1 MSSFNDRRPFP
12 NTIPAVVLVVSLL
25 LGCLVGRFLKEHD
38 PPWLSVA
45 GPVISI
51 LAMIQPT
58 PLTLGAAGIVAGIA
72 LEALRMSY
80 FDEGHLF
87 EGGDLTLKGKVVKR
101 SPSLYGQSALTIR
114 VKEVLCLERIPVNL
128 LFMASVPDNEEV
140 VQGSKIVLRATLRK
154 SDHGMA
160 YPWIMGRAVT
170 GGWLS
175 ATEGLSSVIKGRER
189 LLRALDGSRASPAS
203 GLLGAISLGERWR
216 VGVGARDILRRSGT
230 YHLLAISGVHVGA
243 VIFPFL
249 LLLRFCASATQRT
262 RPRAVRAIFLILSLC
277 AVGTYMCFTGLS
289 ASALRA
295 TVYFILAGSAGLVVR
310 SSSSL
315 ASLSWCVLT
324 IVCFSAGQ
332 QPDVSLSLSALA
344 VTGIIMSGGRFRGRE
359 QGGLLE
365 GMMRMAIGAVLFTLP
380 VAVWVAGGISAIAP
394 LANIVAGITFGLF
407 LIPSAVLMDWAAL
420 VPSVPL
426 EPLIGIWLKGAGIGL
441 GSLRYLAYLPF
452 SFLSLSP
459 AGCLAA
465 SLAAV
470 LGIPVWRCYKYRLS
484 VGVAIFCFIL
494 AASGS
499 GQIIGERNYR
509 DDLVISFPAVGQ
521 ADAAI
526 IRHNGKT
533 VLVDCGPGG
542 LPGRNG
548 PAAKALQRLGVRN
561 IDALFLSH
569 LHPDHA
575 GGLEDI
581 MAMWPIEVIY
591 LADPGVG
598 GHGMEDLEDASGA
611 GAKVQLLHY
620 GEEVFIASL
629 RFKVLGPED
638 VKRPMKDINRGSLQ
652 LLLEAGDFQALF
664 TGDTGWDQVLRSLG
678 RVNSLD
684 VIKMPHHGSKKG
696 FPPAGMDDAV
706 LLPGRFGE
714 VIAVCP
720 SRPPGNRRLP
730 SPEVIR
736 WFEARGVRFV
746 YTGDNGVKI
755 RYTKRGSLDNGATVV
770 DKDDWF

>member
-1 MSSFNDRRPFP
+1 M
-12 NTIPAVVLVVSLL
+12 
-25 LGCLVGRFLKEHD
+25 GRFTREKD
-38 PPWLSVA
+38 ASWLSVTVPA
-45 GPVISI
+45 VSM
-51 LAMIQPT
+51 LAMVQPS
-58 PLTLGAAGIVAGIA
+58 PLALGAAGIVSGIA

-80 FDEGHLF
+80 FGERHIFWG
-87 EGGDLTLKGKVVKR
+87 EDLTLKGKVVKR
-101 SPSLYGQSALTIR
+101 WPSLYGQSALTIR

-128 LFMASVPDNEEV
+128 LFMVSVPDNEEV
-140 VQGSKIVLRATLRK
+140 VQGSRIILRATLRK
-154 SDHGMA
+154 GDYGMA
-160 YPWIMGRAVT
+160 YPAIMGRVVT

-175 ATEGLSSVIKGRER
+175 ATEGLSSVIRGRER
-189 LLRALDGSRASPAS
+189 LLRALNGSRDSPAS

-216 VGVGARDILRRSGT
+216 VEVGARDILRRSGT

-249 LLLRFCASATQRT
+249 LLLRFCASASQRT
-262 RPRAVRAIFLILSLC
+262 RPRAVRAVFLILSLC
-277 AVGTYMCFTGLS
+277 AVGTYICFSGLS

-295 TVYFILAGSAGLVVR
+295 MVYFILAGSAGLVIR
-310 SSSSL
+310 SHSSL

-324 IVCFSAGQ
+324 IVCFSTGQ

-359 QGGLLE
+359 KRGLLE
-365 GMMRMAIGAVLFTLP
+365 GMVRMTIGAVFFTLP
-380 VAVWVAGGISAIAP
+380 VAVWLAGGISAIAP
-394 LANIVAGITFGLF
+394 LGNIVAGIPFGLF

-420 VPSVPL
+420 FPSVTL
-426 EPLIGIWLKGAGIGL
+426 EPLIVIWLKGAGIVL
-441 GSLRYLAYLPF
+441 RSIRYLAYLPF
-452 SFLSLSP
+452 SFLRLSP

-470 LGIPVWRCYKYRLS
+470 IGIPVWRYYKYRLS
-484 VGVAIFCFIL
+484 VGIAIFCFIL

-499 GQIIGERNYR
+499 GQIISERNYR
-509 DDLVISFPAVGQ
+509 DDLVISFPVVGQ

-548 PAAKALQRLGVRN
+548 PVATALQRLGVRK

-591 LADPGVG
+591 LPYPGVA

-611 GAKVQLLHY
+611 GAKVRLLHY

-629 RFKVLGPED
+629 RFKVLGPET
-638 VKRPMKDINRGSLQ
+638 VKRPLKDINRGSMQ
-652 LLLEAGDFQALF
+652 LLLEVGDFQALF

-684 VIKMPHHGSKKG
+684 VIKIPHHGSKKG
-696 FPPAGMDDAV
+696 FPPAGLDDAI
-706 LLPGRFGE
+706 LPIGRLGE

-730 SPEVIR
+730 APEVIR

-755 RYTKRGSLDNGATVV
+755 RYKKCGSLDNGATVV